1 MTDGQLEAAIE
12 TIQAMLAAKEA
23 GAGAK
28 GEALP
33 ALPPPP
39 ESKPICTVSTHD
51 GVVRQQREE
60 HARPM
65 AGPPPPPRRESRVF
79 IKAPSP
85 SPRPF
90 FTQGR

>member
-65 AGPPPPPRRESRVF
+65 AGTPTPRRESRVF